1 MQIYAN
7 ICPIYVQYRAIFRQN
22 SPYICLICEA
32 TPTYNVICSH
42 SMILSGNSAQKSGL
56 YVVSMIV
63 SPKIP
68 GSCFLK
74 WGNKIPRYPISDYL
88 NFKVRYQDFGIL
100 FSEVADFR
108 ASSGL
113 IYNFRHS
120 DFGFLKIWNT
130 NSDIQISEFWA
141 SESQIQILRS
151 EGYTKPFRHKRA
163 KTGFVKSNSSAS
175 SIGVLATEMA
185 VFVSTP
191 DLMVFTTALGS
202 SARPI
207 QEER

>member
-1 MQIYAN
+1 MVYHSEH
-7 ICPIYVQYRAIFRQN
+7 ICKSMRIYVRYMCNIGRYSVRIAHIYVLYVRQHRHIMLYVRIVWTYLPKIRVMVLYYDSIRQN
-22 SPYICLICEA
+22 PDL
-32 TPTYNVICSH
+32 TFWNGGT
-42 SMILSGNSAQKSGL
+42 
-56 YVVSMIV
+56 
-63 SPKIP
+63 
-68 GSCFLK
+68 
-74 WGNKIPRYPISDYL
+74 
-88 NFKVRYQDFGIL
+88 RYQDFGIL

-108 ASSGL
+108 AFSGL

-141 SESQIQILRS
+141 SEPQIQILRS

>member
-7 ICPIYVQYRAIFRQN
+7 ICPIYVQYRAIFHQN

-56 YVVSMIV
+56 YVLSMIV

-68 GSCFLK
+68 GSWFLK
-74 WGNKIPRYPISDYL
+74 RGT
-88 NFKVRYQDFGIL
+88 RYQDFRVLTIWISKSDTKISGYYFQKWRI
-100 FSEVADFR
+100 
-108 ASSGL
+108 SGL
-113 IYNFRHS
+113 LRVWYI
-120 DFGFLKIWNT
+120 I
-130 NSDIQISEFWA
+130 SDIQISEFWA
-141 SESQIQILRS
+141 SEPQIQILRS
-151 EGYTKPFRHKRA
+151 GGYTKPFRHKRA

-191 DLMVFTTALGS
+191 DLIVFTTALGS
-202 SARPI
+202 SARPM